1 MASARNTTGQAPGAV
16 PASPTFM
23 KPYGPLTLALS
34 LILVSAAIAAD
45 SPKKKPAAAP
55 AAPTKAPAA
64 TPAAAPASSLPDPVA
79 IVEGQ
84 PIKKAELEQAFENVL
99 AAQKIPIASL
109 PAEQRESGYRMI
121 LDEMIIDKLLLKRSA
136 ETKVTDEEVA
146 AQFERIKANFGTE
159 EELQKQLAAAGQT
172 VDKVKTGLRERLR
185 QERWIDE
192 QVKGKDEVTD
202 AEVEDFYKKNP
213 DQFKAPEQVRASH
226 ILISVAQ
233 DAKPEVV
240 TEKQKAA
247 EAIAA
252 RVKKG
257 EAFDKLAKE
266 LSEDPSAK
274 QNSGDLDFFTKE
286 AMVPEF
292 ANKAFSMKKDEI
304 SDPVRSQFGFHVIKV
319 TDRKDPEVVTLEK
332 SKPQL
337 LAYLKRQKKQAEVQ
351 KVVLDMRA
359 KADVK
364 VNLPEAP
371 VPAPVPAPAPAK

>member
-1 MASARNTTGQAPGAV
+1 
-16 PASPTFM
+16 M
-23 KPYGPLTLALS
+23 KSHGPLSLALS
-34 LILVSAAIAAD
+34 LTFVTAALAAD
-45 SPKKKPAAAP
+45 APKKKPAAAP
-55 AAPTKAPAA
+55 AAPAPAEAPAA
-64 TPAAAPASSLPDPVA
+64 ADTALPDPVA

-84 PIKKAELEQAFENVL
+84 PIKKAELEEAFSNVL
-99 AAQKIPIASL
+99 AAQKIPVASI
-109 PAEQRESGYRMI
+109 PPEQRSAGYRMI

-136 ETKVTDEEVA
+136 DTKVTDEEVN

-185 QERWIDE
+185 QEHWIDE
-192 QVKGKDEVTD
+192 QVKGKDDVTE
-202 AEVEDFYKKNP
+202 AEVDDFYKKNP
-213 DQFKAPEQVRASH
+213 EQFKAPEQVRASH
-226 ILISVAQ
+226 ILIAVPQ

-247 EAIAA
+247 EAIAV

-292 ANKAFSMKKDEI
+292 SNAAFAMKKNDI

-319 TDRKDPEVVTLEK
+319 TDRKDAEVVTLEK
-332 SKPQL
+332 AKPQL

-364 VNLPEAP
+364 VNLPE
-371 VPAPVPAPAPAK
+371 PAPAPAPAAAPAPAPAK